1 MSRGGDTPSETPIKL
16 SVNPGAWV
24 FGNLLRVDGNYEME
38 IYTHGESPKAILAN
52 DHGFVISISGPE
64 GTNNF
69 AAFLEGIMK
78 NNGIEVTTTWFIE
91 DKVLQIDDT
100 VPEWNKYIPY
110 S

>member
-1 MSRGGDTPSETPIKL
+1 MIGGGDTPTETPIKL
-16 SVNPGAWV
+16 SINPGTWV

-52 DHGFVISISGPE
+52 DNGFVFSISGPE
-64 GTNNF
+64 GTTSF
-69 AAFLEGIMK
+69 VTFLEGIMAR
-78 NNGIEVTTTWFIE
+78 NGIEITATWFIE

-100 VPEWNKYIPY
+100 VPNWNEYTPY